1 MAAINHKV
9 NMKTLAAL
17 KRIYSAQFE
26 LYEYILHHGISI
38 GYTEDTFM
46 RRTLGDLADA
56 SEKILA
62 HMNLNTYHDSMF
74 MYVRTALASVQN
86 SLSVFD
92 RLLQLAEEDNRY
104 SQLRCSDEFAIY
116 NEKLHNAIGIANK
129 AADILNVR
137 LTEGF

>member
-9 NMKTLAAL
+9 NMKTLAIL
-17 KRIYSAQFE
+17 KRTYSVQFE
-26 LYEYILHHGISI
+26 LYEYILHHGMPI
-38 GYTEDTFM
+38 GDAEDTFM

-62 HMNLNTYHDSMF
+62 HINLNTCHDSMF

-92 RLLQLAEEDNRY
+92 RLLQLAEEDISY
-104 SQLRCSDEFAIY
+104 SQLRCSDEFTIY
-116 NEKLHNAIGIANK
+116 DEKLHNAIDVANK